1 MLKRLTLAFLL
12 GLTPALLPLALH
24 AKEETMTAEAAMDS
38 EELSVNINTADAD
51 ILAKRL
57 NGIGKSR
64 AEAIVRYR
72 DTYGPFLT
80 ADDLLEV
87 KGVGR
92 STLDK
97 NRDIITLE

>member
-12 GLTPALLPLALH
+12 GLTPALSPLTLH
-24 AKEETMTAEAAMDS
+24 ANETTMTSETAMTS
-38 EELSVNINTADAD
+38 EVRSVNINTADAETM
-51 ILAKRL
+51 AKRL

-80 ADDLLEV
+80 ADDLVEV